1 MCGVVPKMGNF
12 LSAVH
17 ITVLGRWGTVVG
29 GGGGSS
35 DRSGMK
41 QVWKCIYDLKLPNK
55 IQSFAWRAYR
65 EALATKSNLK
75 NRQITK
81 DDIYTQCGK
90 EPKISLHLFWFCDR
104 VKEVWSNS
112 KTVFPFFTDS
122 KWSFVDVV
130 WQLVQHRSI

>member
-1 MCGVVPKMGNF
+1 MDRIVWSCTKNGKFSVSSAYHSIREMGNG
-12 LSAVH
+12 S
-17 ITVLGRWGTVVG
+17 G
-29 GGGGSS
+29 GGGGTS

-112 KTVFPFFTDS
+112 KTVFPFFIDS
-122 KWSFVDVV
+122 K
-130 WQLVQHRSI
+130 